1 MALIYELNNGRKSG
15 TLPVMVPFNIL
26 HMLSPL
32 QSLSN
37 YEFKGLWNKVQTNQS
52 PFPQSQLLTKTF
64 NLNLQRISNLT
75 KLKQILCFTN
85 GGFTVVQDVESQQN
99 MQCFAAQLNRREI
112 LECYGVGTNEQHDM
126 VTWIMMKL
134 SLTKDGNGCSIQV
147 ASCRDV
153 H

>member
-32 QSLSN
+32 QPLSN
-37 YEFKGLWNKVQTNQS
+37 YEFKGLWNKVQINQS
-52 PFPQSQLLTKTF
+52 PFPQSLLLTKTF

-85 GGFTVVQDVESQQN
+85 GGFAVVQDVESQQN

-112 LECYGVGTNEQHDM
+112 LECYGVGANEQHDM

-134 SLTKDGNGCSIQV
+134 SLTKDGNDCSIQV